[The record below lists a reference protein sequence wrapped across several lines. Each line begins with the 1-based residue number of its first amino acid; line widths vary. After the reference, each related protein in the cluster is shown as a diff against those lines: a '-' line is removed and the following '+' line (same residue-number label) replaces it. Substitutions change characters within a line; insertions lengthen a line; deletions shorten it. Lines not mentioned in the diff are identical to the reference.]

1 VHAPSIIGHFSQRR
15 TIVSRIR
22 RIIHAS
28 DFSKASRA
36 AFAKAVDLAKAYRAE
51 LLVVHVLSVVPPFL
65 GEGYVPPNV
74 WEEIEAGA
82 RAGAQRQLNR
92 LVARARRAGVHLKSL
107 VALGS
112 PYEDIVRAAKR
123 TRADLLVLGTHGRT
137 GLTKVL
143 LGSVAERVLRTASCP
158 VLTVRGV

>member
-1 VHAPSIIGHFSQRR
+1 VR
-15 TIVSRIR
+15 RIR

-28 DFSKASRA
+28 DFSRVSRA

-65 GEGYVPPNV
+65 GEGYVPPRV
-74 WEEIEAGA
+74 WEEIEASA
-82 RAGAQRQLNR
+82 RAGAERQLNR
-92 LVARARRAGVHLKSL
+92 LVARARRAGVRVKSL
-107 VALGS
+107 VVLGS

-123 TRADLLVLGTHGRT
+123 TRADLLVIGTHGRT

-143 LGSVAERVLRTASCP
+143 LGSVAERALRTASCP

>member
-1 VHAPSIIGHFSQRR
+1 
-15 TIVSRIR
+15 VSRIR

-36 AFAKAVDLAKAYRAE
+36 AFGKAVNLAKAYRAE

-74 WEEIEAGA
+74 WEEVEAGA
-82 RAGAQRQLNR
+82 RVGAERQLNR
-92 LVARARRAGVHLKSL
+92 LVAKGRRAGVRIKSL
-107 VALGS
+107 VVLGS

-123 TRADLLVLGTHGRT
+123 TGADLLVLGTHGRT